1 MKLPERPDLSGISW
15 QRAAR
20 LGPMLAWGLA
30 LAVTAWVAADL
41 FWRFSAPSAPAL
53 PVASLADPQAAAQAI
68 ASRHLMGQAAAGSTA
83 AAPVQPGRYALQAVV
98 TGSGKRPGWA
108 VISVDGGAQQG
119 IVEGQE
125 VRPGVT
131 LALVKGDSI
140 EIATGGLR
148 QTVKLAERGNT
159 ETPGGAPPA
168 SGMSAMPPAQNF
180 NGDASG
186 APDSAQ
192 RPFPAGFPAQPV
204 PSQ

>member
-1 MKLPERPDLSGISW
+1 
-15 QRAAR
+15 
-20 LGPMLAWGLA
+20 MLAWGLA

-119 IVEGQE
+119 VVEGQE
-125 VRPGVT
+125 FRPGVDGS
-131 LALVKGDSI
+131 API
-140 EIATGGLR
+140 QATASAAAT
-148 QTVKLAERGNT
+148 QNTGN
-159 ETPGGAPPA
+159 EPAPHPFPGGFPVQNLPVHPTPAP
-168 SGMSAMPPAQNF
+168 SNQ
-180 NGDASG
+180 
-186 APDSAQ
+186 
-192 RPFPAGFPAQPV
+192 
-204 PSQ
+204 